1 MSGID
6 TRLDITLPP
15 PGDSGSQYT
24 DLAVKI
30 KTGKPVGADD
40 PSQTL
45 SSHLKT
51 IFGDDITSLAEAEDI
66 AKKFNINLQIGGSL
80 KNAKAAMQDEL
91 DNLDPSNPRVPILS
105 KYIDICDK
113 LLQGANIA
121 GVDLAM
127 GLSDTGNFVVEL
139 DADNVGGAAGPQR
152 AGKTKGPGTL
162 VGNPWL
168 KGNAYVAFIL
178 NFLTL
183 AKLMMENMMVEAKC
197 ETASLQMMFELG
209 QLAAKQITTAGEK
222 AAEMHRVAAYTS
234 MVAAVTIFA
243 TTMMSL
249 KSMSKNR
256 LEPEPPGDRAY
267 TPIRVDKPPPDLNIK
282 SQPILDSNGV
292 PKQVKVPKYVQMEDG
307 QIYRNEG
314 TPMYKRL
321 GRHPVSPLD
330 EHGHPYLGHGR
341 EPIQISPQ
349 SETLGI
355 KAVSPLDK
363 DGKTPLLKTP
373 PDRDGTVPAYEQMK
387 VNTEYRQIPEMDL
400 ATGKQVMKP
409 KMDPNN
415 PGQQLV
421 DPRTQEPQFER
432 SFTTED
438 GKSLYREKKDI
449 AKDNEIKSAKLQK
462 TTMLAQATREFITQS
477 SRTVEE
483 FMKAELET
491 EKAQA
496 EAFKEILGTL
506 SRLIGHAMERAA
518 DGIKANNDLFAQIIQ
533 QLDAIRAKLM
543 EAISASYKK
552 GGG

>member
-139 DADNVGGAAGPQR
+139 DADNVGGAAGPQG

-168 KGNAYVAFIL
+168 KGNAYVAFVL

-209 QLAAKQITTAGEK
+209 QLAAEQIKTAGEK

-234 MVAAVTIFA
+234 MVAAVTIAA

-267 TPIRVDKPPPDLNIK
+267 TPIDPKKPPPDLNIK
-282 SQPILDSNGV
+282 SQPLLDSNGM
-292 PKQVKVPKYVQMEDG
+292 PKKVKVPEYIQMEG
-307 QIYRNEG
+307 GKEIYRNEG
-314 TPMYKRL
+314 RPLHSIT
-321 GRHPVSPLD
+321 GRD
-330 EHGHPYLGHGR
+330 EHGHPYLQRGR
-341 EPIQISPQ
+341 EPIQISPE
-349 SETLGI
+349 SEKLGI
-355 KAVSPLDK
+355 KGVSPTM
-363 DGKTPLLKTP
+363 DGK
-373 PDRDGTVPAYEQMK
+373 PDGEPIWRSKIPEKDVYGYEQMK
-387 VNTEYRQIPEMDL
+387 VNVEHREVPVMDQD
-400 ATGKQVMKP
+400 TGKLAMK
-409 KMDPNN
+409 KN
-415 PGQQLV
+415 PDGTPVLGRDGQPV
-421 DPRTQEPQFER
+421 PDTIKEE
-432 SFTTED
+432 
-438 GKSLYREKKDI
+438 GKSLTREKKDI

-552 GGG
+552 GGA